1 MESKSRITSSAGATQ
16 RKCKHEEAVDFDVGY
31 EVITQVVF

>member
-1 MESKSRITSSAGATQ
+1 MESKSRITSSAGANQ
-16 RKCKHEEAVDFDVGY
+16 WKCKHEEVVDFDVGY

>member
-1 MESKSRITSSAGATQ
+1 MECKSRITSSAGAEQ
-16 RKCKHEEAVDFDVGY
+16 RKCKHEEVVDFDVGY